1 METPGVNEKLTTQSF
16 EVEDT
21 ELARLL
27 YGEQDRNLRLVRET
41 FGVEIVARERAV
53 SIKGPERAVRSAAR
67 AFELMRRRAAH
78 GRLRLYEVEDI
89 VEAVARDPGFRD
101 EVRVDVRGGTY
112 VTPRTEGQAEYLRAI
127 RDHDIVFAIGP
138 AGTGKTY
145 LAVAMALSALHNG
158 QLKKIVLA
166 RPAVEAGEKLGFL
179 PGDLQEKVNPYLRP
193 LYDAL
198 NDMLDFSVVR
208 RYMARDVIEVVPLAF
223 MRGRTLNHSFV
234 ILDEAQNTTVG
245 QMKMF
250 LTRLGARSKGVIT
263 GDVTQ
268 TDLPP
273 GQLSGLVHAER
284 ILKGIEGI
292 AFVHLHKRDIVRHRL
307 VQDIVAAYAR
317 DEARGEEEE

>member
-1 METPGVNEKLTTQSF
+1 MEAGGAEDQAATRGF
-16 EVEDT
+16 EIEDT
-21 ELARLL
+21 ELARVL
-27 YGEQDRNLRLVRET
+27 YGEQDRNLRLVREM
-41 FGVEIVARERAV
+41 FGVEIVAREGAV
-53 SIKGPERAVRSAAR
+53 SIRGSERGVRSAAR

-112 VTPRTEGQAEYLRAI
+112 VTPRTKGQAAYLRAI

-145 LAVAMALSALHNG
+145 LAVAMALASLHNG
-158 QLKKIVLA
+158 ELKKIVLA

-198 NDMLDFSVVR
+198 SDMVDFSLVQ
-208 RYMARDVIEVVPLAF
+208 RYMVRDVIEVVPLAF

-250 LTRLGARSKGVIT
+250 LTRLGARSRGVIT

-268 TDLPP
+268 IDLPQ

-284 ILKGIEGI
+284 ILNDIEGI
-292 AFVHLHKRDIVRHRL
+292 AVVRLHNRDIVRHRL
-307 VQDIVAAYAR
+307 VQDIVGAYER
-317 DEARGEEEE
+317 DEAGREE